1 MILGTEFLSFLVVQ
15 QICELDPSFYRDCNP
30 LMSELHGRF
39 EVLSFCLHEEG
50 DTNVDQY
57 EDDYENVELL
67 PRQLKETESSI
78 PQLSEALQ
86 KQTISVNSDNAPK
99 EGKRCSTCN
108 VAVGDA
114 TKFREHH
121 KSDWHKHNVKRKT
134 KNLPPLTEEECT
146 VELAMGDSES
156 DLKEYSF

>member
-1 MILGTEFLSFLVVQ
+1 MIVE

-30 LMSELHGRF
+30 LMSELQGRF

-57 EDDYENVELL
+57 DDDYDNVELP
-67 PRQLKETESSI
+67 PRQVKESSI
-78 PQLSEALQ
+78 PELSEALQ
-86 KQTISVNSDNAPK
+86 RHTISVEGAGNAPK

-108 VAVGDA
+108 VVVGDA
-114 TKFREHH
+114 AQFREHH
-121 KSDWHKHNVKRKT
+121 KSEWHKHNVKRKT

-156 DLKEYSF
+156 DLKDYSF

>member
-1 MILGTEFLSFLVVQ
+1 
-15 QICELDPSFYRDCNP
+15 
-30 LMSELHGRF
+30 MSELQGRF

-57 EDDYENVELL
+57 DDDYENVEL
-67 PRQLKETESSI
+67 PPKQIKESPI

-86 KQTISVNSDNAPK
+86 KQTISVDGGNVTK

-108 VAVGDA
+108 VVVGDA
-114 TKFREHH
+114 TQFREHH
-121 KSDWHKHNVKRKT
+121 KSEWHKHNVKRKT

-156 DLKEYSF
+156 DLKDYSF

>member
-1 MILGTEFLSFLVVQ
+1 
-15 QICELDPSFYRDCNP
+15 
-30 LMSELHGRF
+30 MSELQGKF

-57 EDDYENVELL
+57 DDDDFENVELP
-67 PRQLKETESSI
+67 PRHVKESESAI

-86 KQTISVNSDNAPK
+86 KQAISVDGGNTVK

-108 VAVGDA
+108 VVVGDA
-114 TKFREHH
+114 IQFREHH
-121 KSDWHKHNVKRKT
+121 KSEWHKHNVKRKT
-134 KNLPPLTEEECT
+134 KNLPPLTEEECM
-146 VELAMGDSES
+146 VEIAMGDSES